1 MSDNFGE
8 AEVTRGATL
17 TKCGLWAD
25 MVDVI
30 TCAFGDCPLRVCEF
44 GKRGKFA
51 LSHWLEVSLLQHRVN
66 LSLSVYHRAQ
76 DATIYCDKSHVGI
89 TVH

>member
-30 TCAFGDCPLRVCEF
+30 MCAFGDCPLRVCEF
-44 GKRGKFA
+44 GKRGKFV
-51 LSHWLEVSLLQHRVN
+51 LSH
-66 LSLSVYHRAQ
+66 
-76 DATIYCDKSHVGI
+76 
-89 TVH
+89 